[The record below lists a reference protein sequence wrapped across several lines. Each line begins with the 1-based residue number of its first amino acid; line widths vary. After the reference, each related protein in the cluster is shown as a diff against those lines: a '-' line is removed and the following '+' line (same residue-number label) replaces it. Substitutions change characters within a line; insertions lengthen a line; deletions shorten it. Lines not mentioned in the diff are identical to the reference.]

1 MLPDTEPMAVTET
14 AAAKVILVVEDDSAN
29 AELLMHVLLLETPY
43 QVYLAP
49 DGIAALQLM
58 SHVKPDLFIL
68 DYRLPGMSGIE
79 LYESL
84 HAHPRFN
91 QTPALI
97 LSACLE
103 GYQEEIERHKLVALA
118 KPFDVDELLALIA
131 KMFDQSL
138 ASQQS
143 LLSALS

>member
-1 MLPDTEPMAVTET
+1 
-14 AAAKVILVVEDDSAN
+14 
-29 AELLMHVLLLETPY
+29 
-43 QVYLAP
+43 
-49 DGIAALQLM
+49 M

-84 HAHPRFN
+84 HAQPRFN

-118 KPFDVDELLALIA
+118 KPFDVDELLSLIA
-131 KMFDQSL
+131 KMFDHSL
-138 ASQQS
+138 TSQQS